1 MFPTTS
7 YFQKMHF
14 VEFYHSIN
22 IRSILCVSDAIP
34 GVGDTAVNKMGLA
47 AALVKLKDQMTFKRS
62 LQMG

>member
-1 MFPTTS
+1 MGIIVFPNS
-7 YFQKMHF
+7 LGCYEDK
-14 VEFYHSIN
+14 HSIN